1 MLLFLWVILVQ
12 TEARCS
18 CTQPGSH
25 PVSASQTPKRG
36 HGTAGRKRGVPDPGW
51 NHRQRLEVGAAAG
64 ITPNLQEKPS
74 RDTTTDGFLCILQH
88 ICLGRDPWP
97 GLGKRRKCRPLP
109 EKRQRTACASEGC
122 YSCVLPVLAP
132 EVPFSY
138 PVLTA
143 LHLSC
148 KFMSRTQGK
157 KNKVGMHKD
166 CKI

>member
-64 ITPNLQEKPS
+64 VTPNLQEKPS

-97 GLGKRRKCRPLP
+97 GLGKRSKMPSPSRETSAHSVCFRGLLQLCPTHA
-109 EKRQRTACASEGC
+109 RSRGSFFI
-122 YSCVLPVLAP
+122 SCSDHSTFV
-132 EVPFSY
+132 
-138 PVLTA
+138 
-143 LHLSC
+143 
-148 KFMSRTQGK
+148 M
-157 KNKVGMHKD
+157 
-166 CKI
+166 

>member
-1 MLLFLWVILVQ
+1 MQLYTTRFPSSLCFTNTKTW
-12 TEARCS
+12 TRHGWEETGCS
-18 CTQPGSH
+18 RSGLEP
-25 PVSASQTPKRG
+25 
-36 HGTAGRKRGVPDPGW
+36 
-51 NHRQRLEVGAAAG
+51 QRLEVGAAAG
-64 ITPNLQEKPS
+64 VTPNLQEKPS

-88 ICLGRDPWP
+88 ICLGRDPWDWAK
-97 GLGKRRKCRPLP
+97 GAKCGPLT

-138 PVLTA
+138 PA
-143 LHLSC
+143 LAALRLSC